1 MGKLILSP
9 SQVKDWKTCR
19 LKWAFRIEGVPPDT
33 EIPHL
38 RRGSEIHKRIEEGE
52 SEELVEFYR
61 RVQPEPE
68 VLEREML
75 VEAPLSYRKGTW
87 VIVRGRI
94 DALAKLSGR
103 LVVVDYKTGKRRP
116 KRLRYQLIYPLLVY
130 RALGQKPVEMVVEY
144 LDDYSRYRTDPWP
157 EMEGLVREYE
167 EIAQEIKEQMAKGA
181 FPPQPGFHCR
191 FCGYR
196 QRCLE
201 IYPPEDPTDLR
212 IRV

>member
-9 SQVKDWKTCR
+9 SQVKDWQICP
-19 LKWAFRIEGVPPDT
+19 LKWAFRVEGVPPDT
-33 EIPHL
+33 ENPYL
-38 RRGSEIHKRIEEGE
+38 RRGSEVHKRIEEGR

-68 VLEREML
+68 VLEREMP
-75 VEAPLSYRKGTW
+75 VEAPLSYRQGTW
-87 VIVRGRI
+87 IIVRGRI
-94 DALAKLSGR
+94 DALAKLDGR
-103 LVVVDYKTGKRRP
+103 LVVVDYKTGQRKP
-116 KRLRYQLIYPLLVY
+116 KRLKYQLIYPLLVY
-130 RALGQKPVEMVVEY
+130 RTLDQKPAEMVVEY

-157 EMEGLVREYE
+157 KMRDLVREYE
-167 EIAQEIKEQMAKGA
+167 ETALEIKEQMAKKV
-181 FPPQPGFHCR
+181 FPPRPGFHCR

-201 IYPPEDPTDLR
+201 IYPPEDPADPR

>member
-19 LKWAFRIEGVPPDT
+19 LKWAFRVEGVPPDT
-33 EIPHL
+33 QSLHL
-38 RRGSEIHKRIEEGE
+38 QRGLEIHKRIEEGE
-52 SEELVEFYR
+52 SEELQEFYR

-75 VEAPLSYRKGTW
+75 VEAPLSYREGTW
-87 VIVRGRI
+87 IIVRGRI
-94 DALAKLSGR
+94 DALAKLDGR
-103 LVVVDYKTGKRRP
+103 LVVVDYKTGQRRP

-130 RALGQKPVEMVVEY
+130 RALGRKPVEMVVEY

-167 EIAQEIKEQMAKGA
+167 ETALEIKEQMAERV

-191 FCGYR
+191 FCGYQ

-201 IYPPEDPTDLR
+201 IYPPDDPTDPR